1 MGWGNESFAS
11 CCTHARGTL
20 LHSGLATQGIGETGL
35 FSPFSPR
42 VSSHRTCE
50 EPKTSWLQA
59 ERGRREQK
67 WTEAPMS
74 PPGAANPSRTAGMN
88 SAEDTAKPHER
99 CTCLSPILLTNVG
112 GVTLPSRWCNGT
124 CTHQDPKMGSER
136 YPRPRRSSAAGA
148 GWGLHKASVSHV
160 PQHSGEGARP
170 IPPHPYTQ

>member
-11 CCTHARGTL
+11 CCTHARGSL

-50 EPKTSWLQA
+50 EPKPSWLQA

-88 SAEDTAKPHER
+88 SAEDTAKPQER

-112 GVTLPSRWCNGT
+112 GVTLPSQWCNGT
-124 CTHQDPKMGSER
+124 CTHQDPKMGSELR
-136 YPRPRRSSAAGA
+136 EVPKAPQEQCCWSRM
-148 GWGLHKASVSHV
+148 GL
-160 PQHSGEGARP
+160 
-170 IPPHPYTQ
+170 T